1 MAIEDAVYLAAL
13 LDIADGDIAS
23 AFLQFQQDRVVRT
36 SRVQLESRALWD
48 VYHAEDEIARD
59 VRRQQYQERTAEDYY
74 RCLAWLWKPIEMP
87 TALGIRHNS
96 SVNPDKCNDRTKQE
110 VAL

>member
-13 LDIADGDIAS
+13 LDVANGDIAS
-23 AFLQFQQDRVVRT
+23 AFLKFQQDRVVRT

-48 VYHAEDEIARD
+48 VYHAENEIVRD
-59 VRRQQYQERTAEDYY
+59 VRRQQYQERAAEDYY

-87 TALGIRHNS
+87 IALGIQRNS
-96 SVNPDKCNDRTKQE
+96 GANNNRWNHRTK
-110 VAL
+110 